1 MNETMKPRAAFFISL
16 LLVFVFAY
24 TASSKLI
31 DSKAFVAVLRQVPLI
46 GRGAGVM
53 AILLPLAE
61 LLIALLLIFERTR
74 LIGLYASLGM
84 LLCFTVY
91 LGYMILAMP
100 QLPCSCGGVI
110 SWMSWKQH
118 LVFNGV
124 LIGLTVVGIRSVR
137 KSVVTDYR

>member
-1 MNETMKPRAAFFISL
+1 MNETMKPIAAFFISL

-24 TASSKLI
+24 TAGSKLM
-31 DSKAFVAVLRQVPLI
+31 DSKGFVAVLEQVPLI
-46 GRGAGVM
+46 GRGAGVT

-61 LLIALLLIFERTR
+61 LFIALLLIFEKTR
-74 LIGLYASLGM
+74 LFGLWASL
-84 LLCFTVY
+84 LLLVLFTVY
-91 LGYMILAMP
+91 LAYMILAMP

-110 SWMSWKQH
+110 SKMSWRQH

-137 KSVVTDYR
+137 HS

>member
-24 TASSKLI
+24 TAGSKLM
-31 DSKAFVAVLRQVPLI
+31 DSKGFVAVLEQVPLI
-46 GRGAGVM
+46 ERGAGVT

-61 LLIALLLIFERTR
+61 LFIALLLIFEKTR
-74 LIGLYASLGM
+74 LFGLWASL
-84 LLCFTVY
+84 LLLVLFTAY
-91 LGYMILAMP
+91 LAYMILAMP
-100 QLPCSCGGVI
+100 HLPCSCGGVI
-110 SWMSWKQH
+110 SKMSWRQH

-137 KSVVTDYR
+137 HS